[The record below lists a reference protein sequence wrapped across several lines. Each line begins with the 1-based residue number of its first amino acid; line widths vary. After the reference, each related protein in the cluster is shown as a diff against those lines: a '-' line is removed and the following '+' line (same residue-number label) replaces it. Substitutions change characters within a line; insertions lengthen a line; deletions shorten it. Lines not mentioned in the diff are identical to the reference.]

1 MQWYLKAFR
10 QYADFSG
17 RARRTE
23 YWMFVLFF
31 LIFYAAGGI
40 LDGLLGTVQATGVP
54 VLAMLVGLAHVVPA
68 LAVAWRRLHDT
79 DRSGGWY
86 FISVVPLIGSI
97 VLLVFLATEGNRW
110 ANRFG
115 PDPKPAAAGPQHYGV
130 PPQPNVA

>member
-1 MQWYLKAFR
+1 MHWYLKAFR

-17 RARRTE
+17 RARRKE

-40 LDGLLGTVQATGVP
+40 LDALAGTVQATGVP
-54 VLAMLVGLAHVVPA
+54 VIALLVVLGHFVPA

-86 FISVVPLIGSI
+86 FISLVPLVGSI
-97 VLLVFLATEGNRW
+97 ILLVFLATEGNRW

-115 PDPKPAAAGPQHYGV
+115 PDPKLAELGPQAYGV